1 MRILYHLWLSP
12 PSRKVRLVFGEKK
25 LDFEMKIEK
34 TWERRPEFLAM
45 NPAAMVPVLV
55 EEDGA
60 VYADSAAICEYL
72 DESHPE
78 PPLIGRAPGARAEV
92 RRLVAWFDEK
102 FRAEVTDNLVGEKV
116 LKRFLGLGSPS
127 VESIRAGLA
136 NLVTHLQYISW
147 LADARNWLAGDEL
160 SLADLAAAA
169 HLSSLDYL
177 GDVPWDD
184 HPRAKEWY
192 ARLKSRPSFRPLL
205 KDIIPGLPPPKHYT
219 NLDFSAA
226 R

>member
-1 MRILYHLWLSP
+1 MRILHHLWLSP
-12 PSRKVRLVFGEKK
+12 SSRKVRLALGEKK

-34 TWERRPEFLAM
+34 TWERRPAFLAM
-45 NPAAMVPVLV
+45 NPTGKVPVLV
-55 EEDGA
+55 EDDGA

-72 DESHPE
+72 DETHPE
-78 PPLIGRAPGARAEV
+78 PPLIGRAPAARAEV

-102 FRAEVTDNLVGEKV
+102 FRTEVTDNLVGEKV
-116 LKRFLGLGSPS
+116 LKRFLGLGEPS
-127 VESIRAGLA
+127 VEAIRAGLA
-136 NLVTHLQYISW
+136 NLVTHLEYISW

-205 KDIIPGLPPPKHYT
+205 KDTIPGLPPPKHYS
-219 NLDFSAA
+219 NLDF
-226 R
+226 